1 MEFKLI
7 NPKNENGFIQAI
19 EFNFEEL
26 KAELTKG
33 LEKYQ
38 NLTFTE
44 ETIKDAKETNPEVK

>member
-26 KAELTKG
+26 KAELSTR
-33 LEKYQ
+33 LENYN
-38 NLTFTE
+38 NLTQRRKLSIT
-44 ETIKDAKETNPEVK
+44 KELSNL

>member
-26 KAELTKG
+26 KAELSTR
-33 LEKYQ
+33 LENYNKPFGY
-38 NLTFTE
+38 LIAVIF
-44 ETIKDAKETNPEVK
+44 VV